1 MRCEMALREVSLIS
15 DRPESTVYPEE
26 PYRLSVTSLVGLRCV
41 PDASRGF
48 LTELDLSKV
57 PGPVR
62 RPNEYA
68 GGFEPGLNNLSR
80 VHMPSSLTT
89 IGRWAFSESG
99 VQEIDLRGTVVQ
111 SMAEWVFRGCK
122 RLQVVHLPGT
132 VEEILAFVFMETG
145 IVRLELSHCMK
156 LRLLG
161 IGGISVNPQLKIVTL
176 PRHEIGMGSFGVAC
190 CEGLG
195 ELDVGR
201 TRAIQERDIDM
212 DVWRVLAKVR
222 DDDWRTSPS
231 ERMTL
236 RTAETHGV
244 LSSLL
249 GVLGRAAAKFSGAA
263 GSEGG
268 SFRPLC
274 PAG

>member
-1 MRCEMALREVSLIS
+1 MALREVSLIG

-26 PYRLSVTSLVGLRCV
+26 PYRLSVTSLVGLRCI
-41 PDASRGF
+41 PEGARGA
-48 LTELDLSKV
+48 LAELDLSKV

-62 RPNEYA
+62 IPNEYA
-68 GGFEPGLNNLSR
+68 GGFEPVLGNMKR
-80 VHMPSSLTT
+80 VQMPSSLTT

-99 VQEIDLRGTVVQ
+99 VEEIDLRGTVVQ

-122 RLQVVHLPGT
+122 RLQVVHVPGT
-132 VEEILAFVFMETG
+132 LEEILAFVFMETG
-145 IVRLELSHCMK
+145 IVRLELSHCQK
-156 LRLLG
+156 LRFVG
-161 IGGISVNPQLKIVTL
+161 IGGISLNPQLKIVSL
-176 PRHEIGMGSFGVAC
+176 PRHEIGMGSFGVGS

-201 TRAIQERDIDM
+201 TRVIAERDIDM

-236 RTAETHGV
+236 RAAETHGV
-244 LSSLL
+244 LPGLL
-249 GVLGRAAAKFSGAA
+249 GVLGRAAAKFSGAS

-274 PAG
+274 PSA